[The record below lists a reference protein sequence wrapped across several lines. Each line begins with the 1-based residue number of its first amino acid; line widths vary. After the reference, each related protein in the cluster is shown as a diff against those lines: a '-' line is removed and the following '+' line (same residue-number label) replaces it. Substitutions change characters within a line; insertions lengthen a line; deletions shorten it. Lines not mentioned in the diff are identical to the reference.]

1 MSKKL
6 LFIRYTK
13 NAAIEN
19 GGEQATNKNFRLLE
33 RIWGEGNVETYAI
46 HDDSKKH
53 TIADYLKGVLFFP
66 FNYYFGLSPRR
77 VKAIVKKAFDFDA
90 VYIDRSVFG
99 IIAKQLR
106 KKGYKGQIV
115 CFFHNV
121 EVPYFKSKIGR
132 YPFHQVV
139 LHCVDQNDAYCCRYA
154 DKIVCLNQ
162 RDADEL
168 EKRYGRRPDA
178 CIPITFKDALGKEDY
193 SNEMTRTKPLC
204 LFIGSYFAPNNEGI
218 EWFMK
223 NVYPYVDIQVKI
235 VGKGM
240 NKLRERYTIPAE
252 AEIISDAPNL
262 RPYFEEA
269 DVMVLPI
276 FSGSGMKVKT
286 CESMMYGKNI
296 LGTPEAFEGY
306 DMNYSMA
313 GGCCQTAEEFI
324 AALKDLS
331 ERPRPRFNSYT
342 RQTYLEKY
350 TEDAVLEQ
358 YRGLF

>member
-1 MSKKL
+1 
-6 LFIRYTK
+6 
-13 NAAIEN
+13 
-19 GGEQATNKNFRLLE
+19 
-33 RIWGEGNVETYAI
+33 
-46 HDDSKKH
+46 
-53 TIADYLKGVLFFP
+53 
-66 FNYYFGLSPRR
+66 
-77 VKAIVKKAFDFDA
+77 
-90 VYIDRSVFG
+90 
-99 IIAKQLR
+99 
-106 KKGYKGQIV
+106 
-115 CFFHNV
+115 
-121 EVPYFKSKIGR
+121 
-132 YPFHQVV
+132 
-139 LHCVDQNDAYCCRYA
+139 
-154 DKIVCLNQ
+154 
-162 RDADEL
+162 
-168 EKRYGRRPDA
+168 
-178 CIPITFKDALGKEDY
+178 
-193 SNEMTRTKPLC
+193 MTRTKPLC

-276 FSGSGMKVKT
+276 
-286 CESMMYGKNI
+286 
-296 LGTPEAFEGY
+296 
-306 DMNYSMA
+306 MA

-358 YRGLF
+358 YRELF